1 MSHFIDYNTQKLC
14 DIWPDDSSFLA
25 DYAFWVP
32 KLAGAYAPLT
42 ATRQT
47 QLYYLLYAR
56 YGNSPLAYMDV
67 NQFKAAL
74 FSIVFQYGG
83 AWEKRLDIQAK
94 LQALELEQGEN
105 GSELFDGTLAVYNHA
120 LNPASDPS
128 TGSVDELTYIN
139 DQNTQRFKYSKLDA
153 YRRLWE
159 LLRSDV
165 SEEFLGRFRKL
176 FSKFAGNRRP
186 LIYITED
193 EE

>member
-1 MSHFIDYNTQKLC
+1 MSEFIDYSTKKFC
-14 DIWPDDSSFLA
+14 DIWENESAFLA

-32 KLAGAYAPLT
+32 KMAGTYAPLT
-42 ATRQT
+42 AARQS
-47 QLYYLLYAR
+47 QLYYLLYAK
-56 YGNSPLAYMDV
+56 YGNSPISYMDE

-94 LQALELEQGEN
+94 LQGLQLEQGN
-105 GSELFDGTLAVYNHA
+105 GAELFDGTLAIYNHA

-128 TGSVDELTYIN
+128 TDSVEELTYIN

-165 SEEFLGRFRKL
+165 SDEFLRRFAKL

-186 LIYITED
+186 AIYI
-193 EE
+193 EEE